1 MGGKRLTQRPRR
13 KNKRRFPIPSYL
25 TFKSLCDLCA
35 LRVSLSCASK
45 PGLIPQTCNLL
56 TSAGVSPKPLS
67 VFMSNLESVAGQP
80 KYRRIVLKL
89 SGEAL
94 REPGSHETISP
105 RIVTDIA
112 KHIQQVR
119 DLGVEIAIVIGG
131 GNIWRGLTASH
142 RGMDRTTA
150 DYMGMLATVIN
161 GMALQSALE
170 QIGVVTRLQTAI
182 EMANVAEPF
191 ILRRAIRHLELG
203 RVVIFGA
210 GTGNPFFS
218 TDTTA
223 ALRASEIRAEVILK
237 ATKVDGIYDS
247 DPKTNPKALRYE
259 TVTYTEALAK
269 RLKIMDSTAFSLC
282 MDNRVPIVVFDM
294 AMPHNIKRVV
304 CGEKVGTLVT
314 AE

>member
-1 MGGKRLTQRPRR
+1 MRNTE
-13 KNKRRFPIPSYL
+13 
-25 TFKSLCDLCA
+25 
-35 LRVSLSCASK
+35 LSAD
-45 PGLIPQTCNLL
+45 
-56 TSAGVSPKPLS
+56 
-67 VFMSNLESVAGQP
+67 QP

-105 RIVTDIA
+105 SIVTDIA
-112 KHIQQVR
+112 KQIQQVSE
-119 DLGVEIAIVIGG
+119 LGVEIAVVIGG

-142 RGMDRTTA
+142 RGMNRTTA

-210 GTGNPFFS
+210 GTGNPFFY
-218 TDTTA
+218 TDKTA
-223 ALRASEIRAEVILK
+223 ALRASEIHAEVILK

-247 DPKTNPKALRYE
+247 DPKTNPNALRYD
-259 TVTYTEALAK
+259 TVSYTEALMK

-282 MDNRVPIVVFDM
+282 MDNRVPIIVFDM
-294 AMPHNIKRVV
+294 GVPNNIKKVV
-304 CGEKVGTLVT
+304 CGGKVGTLVS

>member
-1 MGGKRLTQRPRR
+1 
-13 KNKRRFPIPSYL
+13 
-25 TFKSLCDLCA
+25 
-35 LRVSLSCASK
+35 
-45 PGLIPQTCNLL
+45 
-56 TSAGVSPKPLS
+56 
-67 VFMSNLESVAGQP
+67 MSNSPTVAGKP

-94 REPGSHETISP
+94 RESGSQETISP
-105 RIVTDIA
+105 AIVTNIA
-112 KHIQQVR
+112 KQIQEVR
-119 DLGVEIAIVIGG
+119 QLGVETAVVIGG

-150 DYMGMLATVIN
+150 DYMGMLATMIN

-170 QIGVVTRLQTAI
+170 QLGVETRLQSAI

-191 ILRRAIRHLELG
+191 IYRRAIRHLEHG

-210 GTGNPFFS
+210 GTGNPLFS

-223 ALRASEIRAEVILK
+223 ALRASEIRAEIILK

-247 DPKTNPKALRYE
+247 DPKQNPNASRYE
-259 TVTYTEALAK
+259 TVSYTEALTK
-269 RLKIMDSTAFSLC
+269 RLKVMDSTAFSLC

-294 AMPHNIKRVV
+294 SNPQNITKVV

-314 AE
+314 AD

>member
-1 MGGKRLTQRPRR
+1 
-13 KNKRRFPIPSYL
+13 
-25 TFKSLCDLCA
+25 
-35 LRVSLSCASK
+35 
-45 PGLIPQTCNLL
+45 
-56 TSAGVSPKPLS
+56 
-67 VFMSNLESVAGQP
+67 MSNLESPGGQP

-89 SGEAL
+89 SGESL
-94 REPGSHETISP
+94 REAGSHEAISP
-105 RIVTDIA
+105 VIVTDIA
-112 KHIQQVR
+112 KQILQVR

-237 ATKVDGIYDS
+237 GTKVDGIYDS
-247 DPKTNPKALRYE
+247 DPKTNPNALRYE
-259 TVTYTEALAK
+259 TVTYVEALVK

-282 MDNRVPIVVFDM
+282 MDNRIPIVVFDM
-294 AMPHNIKRVV
+294 ATPHNIKRVV

>member
-1 MGGKRLTQRPRR
+1 
-13 KNKRRFPIPSYL
+13 
-25 TFKSLCDLCA
+25 
-35 LRVSLSCASK
+35 
-45 PGLIPQTCNLL
+45 
-56 TSAGVSPKPLS
+56 
-67 VFMSNLESVAGQP
+67 
-80 KYRRIVLKL
+80 
-89 SGEAL
+89 
-94 REPGSHETISP
+94 
-105 RIVTDIA
+105 
-112 KHIQQVR
+112 
-119 DLGVEIAIVIGG
+119 
-131 GNIWRGLTASH
+131 
-142 RGMDRTTA
+142 MDRTTA

-182 EMANVAEPF
+182 DMANVAEPF
-191 ILRRAIRHLELG
+191 ILRKAIRHLELG

-247 DPKTNPKALRYE
+247 DPKLNPNAVRYE
-259 TVTYTEALAK
+259 TVTYMEALAK

-282 MDNRVPIVVFDM
+282 MDNRVPIIVFDM
-294 AMPHNIKRVV
+294 ATPQNVKRVV

>member
-1 MGGKRLTQRPRR
+1 M
-13 KNKRRFPIPSYL
+13 
-25 TFKSLCDLCA
+25 A
-35 LRVSLSCASK
+35 
-45 PGLIPQTCNLL
+45 
-56 TSAGVSPKPLS
+56 
-67 VFMSNLESVAGQP
+67 NLESAGGQP

-94 REPGSHETISP
+94 REPGSHEAISP
-105 RIVTDIA
+105 LIVTDIA
-112 KHIQQVR
+112 KQILQVR

-182 EMANVAEPF
+182 DMANVAEPF
-191 ILRRAIRHLELG
+191 ILRKAIRHLELG

-247 DPKTNPKALRYE
+247 DPKLNPNAVRYE
-259 TVTYTEALAK
+259 TITYTEALGK

-282 MDNRVPIVVFDM
+282 MDNRVPIIVFDM
-294 AMPHNIKRVV
+294 ATPQNVKRVV